1 MPEGRKDC
9 IVCGNNLAAKR
20 FTYCS
25 DTCYRTRLS
34 EIAHA
39 KIHER
44 RKKIENNS
52 CEICSKIYKP
62 IRSVQTCCSVE
73 CRKVKK
79 DLYLASK
86 RKKIKQ
92 IKCNICNKIF
102 KPRNHLHLN
111 CSFECKRI
119 SYKQKERNTIRIR
132 PNRRAKPV
140 SKHEFT
146 HFQLRNYSF
155 DKVLLR
161 QELEEATVK
170 YLKKNKITKLP
181 DSPSAKIPSV
191 GMTSLKIFGDE
202 REFYEEAA
210 LGHLDTDLLEMDTA

>member
-1 MPEGRKDC
+1 MSEKRKNC
-9 IVCGNNLAAKR
+9 IACGNKLTGR
-20 FTYCS
+20 RLTYCS
-25 DTCYRTRLS
+25 NTCYRIRLS

-39 KIHER
+39 KIHKR
-44 RKKIENNS
+44 RQKIKDNI

-92 IKCNICNKIF
+92 INCNICNTIF
-102 KPRNHLHLN
+102 KPRNYLHLN
-111 CSFECKRI
+111 CSAECRKI
-119 SYKQKERNTIRIR
+119 DFKQKERDTIRIR
-132 PNRRAKPV
+132 PNRRVKPV

-146 HFQLRNYSF
+146 GFQLKNYSF
-155 DKVLLR
+155 NKIALR
-161 QELEEATVK
+161 QELKEATVK

-181 DSPSAKIPSV
+181 DSPAAKIPSV
-191 GMTSLKIFGDE
+191 GITSLRIFGDE
-202 REFYEEAA
+202 REFYKEAS
-210 LGHLDTDLLEMDTA
+210 LGHLDTDLSEMDTI